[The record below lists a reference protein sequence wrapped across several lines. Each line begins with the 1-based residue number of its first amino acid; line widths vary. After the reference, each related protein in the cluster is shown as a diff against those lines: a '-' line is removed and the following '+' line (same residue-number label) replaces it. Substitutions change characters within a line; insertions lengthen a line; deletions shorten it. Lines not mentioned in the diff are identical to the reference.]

1 MWRLSDSVRQVEDR
15 RKYEKSI
22 SEYCIATKRI
32 WRPVWFDKLPE
43 SRVYK
48 LPHSDMVRS
57 IISYRYDEIE
67 LVLTGWR
74 YGLLNKTTDRSEED
88 FYIGYGVIL
97 HNNSIDLLVCK
108 NTLTNDMRIFI
119 TTKFADKNSVYKNLY
134 KRVNE
139 EFIIPNVAQ
148 GYQLLMVDNI
158 DKIFT
163 DKVPKPQFNNMFE
176 MQDYYNKLGELMYI
190 KSEE

>member
-1 MWRLSDSVRQVEDR
+1 MWRLLDNVQVEGR

-32 WRPVWFDKLPE
+32 WRPIWFDKLSE

-48 LPHSDMVRS
+48 LPHSDMS
-57 IISYRYDEIE
+57 SSSISYKYHEIE
-67 LVLTGWR
+67 LSLTGWT
-74 YGLLNKTTDRSEED
+74 YGLLHKTTDRSEED
-88 FYIGYGVIL
+88 FYINYGVIL
-97 HNNSIDLLVCK
+97 HNNSIDLLVCE
-108 NTLTNDMRIFI
+108 NTLTNDIRIFI

-139 EFIIPNVAQ
+139 EFIIPNVVQ
-148 GYQLLMVDNI
+148 GYQLLMVESI

-163 DKVPKPQFNNMFE
+163 DKVPKPKFNNMFE
-176 MQDYYNKLGELMYI
+176 MQDYYNKLGGLVHT

>member
-1 MWRLSDSVRQVEDR
+1 MWRLSDSVQQVEDR
-15 RKYEKSI
+15 RKYKKSI

-32 WRPVWFDKLPE
+32 WKPVWFDKLPE

-48 LPHSDMVRS
+48 LPHSDMSRDH
-57 IISYRYDEIE
+57 ISYRYYEIDSA
-67 LVLTGWR
+67 LTGWR
-74 YGLLNKTTDRSEED
+74 SGLLFKTTDRSEED
-88 FYIGYGVIL
+88 FYIGYGVIM

-108 NTLTNDMRIFI
+108 NTLTDNIRIFI

-139 EFIIPNVAQ
+139 EFIIPNVVQ
-148 GYQLLMVDNI
+148 GYQLLMVESI

-163 DKVPKPQFNNMFE
+163 DKVPKPKFNNMFE
-176 MQDYYNKLGELMYI
+176 MQDYYNKLGKLVHT